1 MKAVIIFLA
10 ALYTTH
16 LRSLRLSL
24 DGFQS
29 LRNLLTL
36 VTFIRAFKVV
46 LLCLL
51 VECRTKVKWHVWMS
65 RTKWQ
70 F

>member
-10 ALYTTH
+10 ALYYTPEIFETQFGWFSKSSQLTYIGHIHSRIQSCTT
-16 LRSLRLSL
+16 
-24 DGFQS
+24 
-29 LRNLLTL
+29 
-36 VTFIRAFKVV
+36 
-46 LLCLL
+46 CLL
-51 VECRTKVKWHVWMS
+51 VECRTKVKWQVWMS